1 MSSKV
6 MSIIKFR
13 PYGMP
18 CMTKIALF
26 AGGNLGHFSLDF
38 DVLVGVDR
46 GSLFL
51 LEQGVCP
58 NLAVGDFDSVSKEEL
73 LRIKDSAKEVVQA
86 HPEKDDTDLELAV
99 LACFERYPDACL
111 TIFGAF
117 GGRLDHALANVF
129 LPSNEKIAAYMEKIF
144 LEDEQNLLTYV
155 PKGRHEIKP
164 VAGMRYL
171 AFLPSDD
178 ATLTIEGA
186 KYPLNKD
193 NFFFKKVYASNEFI
207 DRPIYLDFDS
217 GYTVVIYSKDR
228 S

>member
-1 MSSKV
+1 M
-6 MSIIKFR
+6 
-13 PYGMP
+13 
-18 CMTKIALF
+18 
-26 AGGNLGHFSLDF
+26 DF
-38 DVLVGVDR
+38 
-46 GSLFL
+46 GSVT
-51 LEQGVCP
+51 E
-58 NLAVGDFDSVSKEEL
+58 EEL
-73 LRIKDSAKEVVQA
+73 LRIKDSAKEVIQT

-99 LACFERYPDACL
+99 LACFERYPDAHL

-129 LPSNEKIAAYMEKIF
+129 LPSNEKIAPYMEKIF

-155 PKGRHEIKP
+155 PKGCHEIKP

-178 ATLTIEGA
+178 AALTIEGA

-207 DRPIYLDFDS
+207 GKPIYLDFDS

-228 S
+228 N

>member
-1 MSSKV
+1 
-6 MSIIKFR
+6 
-13 PYGMP
+13 MP
-18 CMTKIALF
+18 RIALF
-26 AGGNLGHFSLDF
+26 AGGDLTAVNRDF
-38 DVLVGVDR
+38 DLFVGVDR
-46 GSLFL
+46 GAFYL
-51 LEQGVCP
+51 LKQGLP
-58 NLAVGDFDSVSKEEL
+58 LDLAIGDFDSVSDEEL
-73 LRIKDSAKEVVQA
+73 LRIKAGAKEVIQA
-86 HPEKDDTDLELAV
+86 QPEKDDTDLELAV

-129 LPSNEKIAAYMEKIF
+129 LPSNEKIAQYMEKIF

-155 PKGRHEIKP
+155 PKGRHEIRP
-164 VAGMRYL
+164 VTGKRYL

-178 ATLTIEGA
+178 AALTIEGA

-207 DRPIYLDFDS
+207 DKPIYLDFDS